1 VLRQLVDDLRSEP
14 PSGRGFLEM
23 ARLLQRAGVRWGDRL
38 RLISRR
44 DAYTR
49 TCAYRDD
56 GFEVLLLNWSP
67 GAASPIHDHG
77 DQDCWMLV
85 LSGML
90 QVDDYVRLDA
100 GDVRGYA
107 RVEEG
112 SSRMLAAGGLDTRGG
127 RFDLH
132 RVSAP
137 TAPAVSLH
145 VYSAPLREYT
155 TYDKLSQRCE
165 TAFGKYD
172 DVISPY
178 AAARRR

>member
-1 VLRQLVDDLRSEP
+1 M
-14 PSGRGFLEM
+14 G
-23 ARLLQRAGVRWGDRL
+23 RLLQRASGRWAHGL
-38 RLISRR
+38 TLLSRR

-56 GFEVLLLNWSP
+56 AFEVLLLNWAP
-67 GAASPIHDHG
+67 GAVSAIHDHG

-85 LSGML
+85 LSGRL
-90 QVDDYVRLDA
+90 QVDDFTRLDP

-107 RVEEG
+107 RVEATG
-112 SSRMLAAGGLDTRGG
+112 SRTLEAGGLDMRAG

-137 TAPAVSLH
+137 EGQTTVSLH
-145 VYSAPLREYT
+145 VYSAPLREYLI
-155 TYDKLSQRCE
+155 YDELSRRCE

-172 DVISPY
+172 DVLSPY
-178 AAARRR
+178 AAARRQ